1 MAKKASNVRNVVFA
15 FLVGAVVSFGAVVG
29 FRTYNINAY
38 EKYITNFLGC
48 EVSSIQLS
56 TPAKEIFSKVYSCGN
71 NLIGLPK
78 VL

>member
-38 EKYITNFLGC
+38 EKYITNLGC
-48 EVSSIQLS
+48 EVAPNLLG